1 MGTKTIG
8 LIIHSVKQE
17 GCLHISSRNER
28 VVRCPTL
35 CRITCTDIHL
45 EHSTQRV
52 HQPIRHR
59 FTPPCAHS
67 AECFTSVFYLFLCS
81 APAPHL
87 LLFLTVSYLLVICSA
102 PLHSF
107 SQHLYFQPLSY
118 NYLFLILTS
127 LLSLLC
133 KFYVTSVS
141 THLSPMP
148 RELTLPSQR
157 QPLYNFHYFSP
168 SPLSLTTAK

>member
-1 MGTKTIG
+1 MPHLVPYHLHWHPPGALDTEGSSAHQTRAYPSMCPRCWIFY
-8 LIIHSVKQE
+8 LIH
-17 GCLHISSRNER
+17 
-28 VVRCPTL
+28 
-35 CRITCTDIHL
+35 
-45 EHSTQRV
+45 
-52 HQPIRHR
+52 
-59 FTPPCAHS
+59 
-67 AECFTSVFYLFLCS
+67 LFLCS

-168 SPLSLTTAK
+168 SPLSLTTAKWD